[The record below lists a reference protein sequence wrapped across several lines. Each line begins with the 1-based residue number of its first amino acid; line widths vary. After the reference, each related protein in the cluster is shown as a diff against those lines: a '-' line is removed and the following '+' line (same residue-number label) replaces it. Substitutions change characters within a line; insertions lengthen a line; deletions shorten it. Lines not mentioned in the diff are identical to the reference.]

1 MTSTTTASI
10 ATYHPATST
19 ALVAAGAVAG
29 PLFVIAGFAQL
40 PFREGLDPTKHAFSF
55 LLIGPDGWLQATV
68 FVVVGLLF
76 TASGIGLRSTI
87 GGRSGVVAAVFAGLL
102 GIGLVVAGL
111 NAPQPSFGYPIGAPQ
126 GPPEVLTTASV
137 LHGVGFGI
145 GILGL
150 VGLLVTLGVAL
161 RRKAPGAAVPAF
173 VAAVLL
179 PVVPMTSMQPLGTVF
194 LYTVM
199 TAAFAATAVALTAVR
214 RTAGR

>member
-1 MTSTTTASI
+1 MTTTTASI
-10 ATYHPATST
+10 GAQPATST
-19 ALVAAGAVAG
+19 ALVGAGAVAG
-29 PLFVIAGFAQL
+29 PLFLIAGFAQL
-40 PFREGLDPTKHAFSF
+40 PFREGFDATKHAFSF
-55 LLIGPDGWLQATV
+55 LLIGPEGWLQATV

-76 TASGIGLRSTI
+76 TVSGVGLRNTI
-87 GGRSGVVAAVFAGLL
+87 GGRSGAVAAVFAGLL
-102 GIGLVVAGL
+102 GVGLVVAGL

-161 RRKAPGAAVPAF
+161 RRKAPGAAVLAF

-179 PVVPMTSMQPLGTVF
+179 PVVPMTSMEPFGTVF

-199 TAAFAATAVALTAVR
+199 TAAFAATAVALIAVR
-214 RTAGR
+214 RTVTR